1 MALPFTRQAFG
12 PELAASPTAAASC
25 AEAQACRTG
34 FSLCALLMLQFSHV
48 TLHVRGLLLFQMAFS
63 VYTVI
68 LLTQFAG
75 ARSQSFFALHLA
87 QDSDDFQSVA
97 SYFSVE
103 DSEEIARF

>member
-1 MALPFTRQAFG
+1 MALPFTRQEFG

-48 TLHVRGLLLFQMAFS
+48 TLHVRGLLLFHMAFS

-75 ARSQSFFALHLA
+75 GTFSIFFCT
-87 QDSDDFQSVA
+87 A
-97 SYFSVE
+97 SR
-103 DSEEIARF
+103 AGLG